1 MVHNLFMGPDMSSGR
16 SQTESNK
23 HTIRGK
29 RRIEPV
35 RVRRGSRSASKD
47 VGLNGSAPPG
57 GLKIG
62 PLALVTDPV
71 ESAQVAGLRYVT
83 DMDPGFRRRRAG
95 KGFLYIDV
103 AGKRV
108 TDGDTLGRIRRLA
121 VPPAWTDVWICA
133 NPHGHLQ
140 AVGRDARGRKQ
151 YRYHPDWRQVRD
163 ETKYTRMIPF
173 AKALPVLRRRVESD
187 LSLTGLPREKVLAT
201 VVRLLEATL
210 IRVGNEEYA
219 RQNASYGLTT
229 LRDRHVDVDGSV
241 VRFEFK
247 GKSGVRHAVDLKD
260 RRLAKII
267 KDCQDLPGYELFQYV
282 DEAGSRFTISSGD
295 VNNYLRELTSQDFT
309 AKDFRTWAGTV
320 LAVGALLRL
329 PPCDTVTEA
338 KKNVVQ
344 VVAEVAERLGNTRAV
359 CRKCYI
365 HPAVI
370 DRYLDL
376 ENAPLSG
383 LIGTV
388 KPPAR
393 KTKGAF
399 AASLSPE
406 EKAVLRFLE
415 NEVRRDAREKKRV
428 VTKQKAA
435 GVPSAWLGPIAGR
448 RR

>member
-1 MVHNLFMGPDMSSGR
+1 MRPDMSSGR

-23 HTIRGK
+23 HTSRGK
-29 RRIEPV
+29 RP
-35 RVRRGSRSASKD
+35 RRRAGPLRRAPQSVSIDAP
-47 VGLNGSAPPG
+47 LNGAAPSG
-57 GLKIG
+57 ALRIG
-62 PLALVTDPV
+62 PMALVTDPV
-71 ESAQVAGLRYVT
+71 ESAHVAGLRYVT
-83 DMDPGFRRRRAG
+83 GGDPGLRRRRSG
-95 KGFLYIDV
+95 KGFIYIGLT
-103 AGKRV
+103 GKRIS
-108 TDGDTLGRIRRLA
+108 DADTIGRIRRMA
-121 VPPAWTDVWICA
+121 IPPAWTDVWICPDP
-133 NPHGHLQ
+133 NGHLQ

-173 AKALPVLRRRVESD
+173 ARALPVLRRRVEAD

-219 RQNASYGLTT
+219 RHNASYGLTT
-229 LRDRHVDVDGSV
+229 LRDRHVDVSGSV

-247 GKSGVRHAVDLKD
+247 GKSGVRHAVDLRD

-282 DEAGSRFTISSGD
+282 DESGSRCSIGSGD
-295 VNNYLRELTSQDFT
+295 VNAYLREITGQDFT

-320 LAVGALLRL
+320 LAAQALLRL
-329 PPCDTVTEA
+329 PRCRTVTEA

-344 VVAEVAERLGNTRAV
+344 VVAQVAERLGNTRAV

-376 ENAPLSG
+376 ENAPLSS
-383 LIGTV
+383 LMGTV
-388 KPPAR
+388 KTPAR
-393 KTKGAF
+393 SISGKFTT
-399 AASLSPE
+399 SRSPE

-415 NEVRRDAREKKRV
+415 HEIKREAREKKRV
-428 VTKQKAA
+428 VKRQTKARVPRAWRGVVA
-435 GVPSAWLGPIAGR
+435 GTSR
-448 RR
+448 